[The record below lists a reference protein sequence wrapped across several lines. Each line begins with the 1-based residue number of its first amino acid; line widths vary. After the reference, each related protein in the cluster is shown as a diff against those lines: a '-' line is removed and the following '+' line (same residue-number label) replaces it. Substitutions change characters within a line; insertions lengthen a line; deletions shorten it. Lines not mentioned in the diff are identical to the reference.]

1 MKKIRVFLADD
12 HKILR
17 ESLVILLS
25 QHEDIEVVGE
35 AADGQE
41 AYEKIMKLRP
51 DIAVLD
57 ISIPHL
63 NGIDLSVRLQQEAPE
78 IRVVILTMHKS
89 EEFVTKAL
97 QVGVKG
103 YVLKDNALEELI
115 KCIKTVYDDNV
126 FLSNSVTKLVV
137 QGFVSGLRE
146 KYDVQ
151 TEPLSSREREVLQLL
166 AEGQSNKDIS
176 AALNLSIKTVE
187 THRANIMHKLGLKN
201 IADLV
206 LYAVRNHM
214 IEP

>member
-97 QVGVKG
+97 QAGVKG

-115 KCIKTVYDDNV
+115 KCIETVYDDNV